1 MAVRTRIDSIAT
13 DINLIVSRDLSPAGQ
28 SRAIADYARTEIAR
42 ADDKNKR
49 ILGRVPPRVIT
60 VDGRK
65 GGQLE
70 DVRPKG
76 GSIITEWEIVSDV
89 LVWIGD
95 TLRDRSPF
103 VSGEFR
109 EGWMLLADGQVVEQG
124 GQIPPA
130 DVYTFVNVVPYARK
144 IEVGKTTSGRDFVIQ
159 VPNRIAERTAK
170 DATARFGN
178 IAKIRSVWIS
188 LANPYALKND
198 QVSRSFAGGKLRIS
212 KRQRPDRVRG
222 SAITYP
228 AITVILKAA

>member
-13 DINLIVSRDLSPAGQ
+13 DINLIVSRDLSPTGQ

-70 DVRPKG
+70 DVRPNG

-103 VSGEFR
+103 VSGDFR
-109 EGWMLLADGQVVEQG
+109 EGWMLLADGQVVELG

-144 IEVGKTTSGRDFVIQ
+144 IEVGKTTSGRDFVVQ

-188 LANPYALKND
+188 LANPYTLKND
-198 QVSRSFAGGKLRIS
+198 QVSRSFAGGKIRIS

-228 AITVILKAA
+228 AITVTLKAA